1 MLQTGYKYLVAS
13 VFILSVF
20 LIMFYRL
27 LRIVCNILGFL
38 KNFTPNICELLL
50 DEGMDIDEYT
60 PLFSLTFS
68 APALDNEGTP
78 SFGTLL
84 SCLNVCLGY
93 MQAVSILPA

>member
-1 MLQTGYKYLVAS
+1 
-13 VFILSVF
+13 
-20 LIMFYRL
+20 MFFRL

-68 APALDNEGTP
+68 APALDNEVTP

-93 MQAVSILPA
+93 MQVVSATS

>member
-1 MLQTGYKYLVAS
+1 ML
-13 VFILSVF
+13 IHF
-20 LIMFYRL
+20 LIHFRL

-60 PLFSLTFS
+60 PLFGLTFS
-68 APALDNEGTP
+68 APALDNEVTP

-93 MQAVSILPA
+93 MQVVSAS